1 MEMELKVDSG
11 SMAKLLKFLTGGF
24 NGGTDVDKPLE
35 LSLKR
40 LAEQEWNQVS
50 SYSMQSFPVRHWA
63 GCYVL
68 RVCCCMLWMGNT
80 LQGARCTHIQDTIH
94 RVSPYTLS
102 LHVHQLCVWRPL
114 QDVLLGLGCTGW

>member
-40 LAEQEWNQVS
+40 LAEEEWNQVS
-50 SYSMQSFPVRHWA
+50 SYTIQSVPAWESCAV
-63 GCYVL
+63 CC
-68 RVCCCMLWMGNT
+68 VCCCMLWMA
-80 LQGARCTHIQDTIH
+80 LQ
-94 RVSPYTLS
+94 
-102 LHVHQLCVWRPL
+102 
-114 QDVLLGLGCTGW
+114 